1 MTEVVRRGH
10 KNFAG
15 DARGEGAGGERRGG
29 GRERG
34 GRGVGTAGEEDDR
47 AGFVVMGVRRVVE
60 VFVQRGAGGEN
71 GERQHQHGTTDR
83 DEAVEEDGE
92 RMAARHGE
100 ALEAVRTEAA

>member
-29 GRERG
+29 GREG
-34 GRGVGTAGEEDDR
+34 SGRGVGTAGEEDDR

-71 GERQHQHGTTDR
+71 GERQHQHGSTDR
-83 DEAVEEDGE
+83 DEAVEEGGE
-92 RMAARHGE
+92 GGGAWHEEEVESGGMGE
-100 ALEAVRTEAA
+100 A